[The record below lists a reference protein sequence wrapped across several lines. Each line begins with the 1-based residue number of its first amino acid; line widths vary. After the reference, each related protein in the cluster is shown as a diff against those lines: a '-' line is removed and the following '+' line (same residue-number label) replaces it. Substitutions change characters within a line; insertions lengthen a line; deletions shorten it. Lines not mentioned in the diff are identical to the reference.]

1 MRCLFTYLTLPAAL
15 NFRQSQSQS
24 ARAGSASAPQ
34 SMQQKSE
41 ARTEQAEISDRGDAS
56 VCVSCVCL
64 LCVPALCVPALC
76 VSSLCVCALFAQQ
89 SAAFCVCSLMV
100 WLLANV
106 IESAHRYLDG

>member
-56 VCVSCVCL
+56 VCVCPVCAFCVCAFSV
-64 LCVPALCVPALC
+64 CVP
-76 VSSLCVCALFAQQ
+76 SLCVCALFAQQ

>member
-56 VCVSCVCL
+56 VCVCV
-64 LCVPALCVPALC
+64 LCVPSVCVPALC

-100 WLLANV
+100 WLLENV